1 MKFLSLG
8 GGLRLNN
15 GNGWW
20 ECTITQELVTLSWIC
35 MVMRRN
41 HGLGSIEQTVVLHW
55 FIPGEGPGLADGGGS
70 DAMVDA
76 VGGEGVTG
84 PLD

>member
-1 MKFLSLG
+1 
-8 GGLRLNN
+8 
-15 GNGWW
+15 
-20 ECTITQELVTLSWIC
+20 